1 MSQTLLWAVCLS
13 LLRSFTVASVCV
25 LSANAALPIL
35 RCSTLMRRLAWGLL
49 LPVIMPPLV
58 MGYAYSNV
66 ALSLIREPL
75 LNDLLYSLL
84 LVMRFFPVALLILYL
99 SPAPLL
105 TPTALHN
112 LKLAK
117 LSRWQGYLTHGDGR
131 LQLITFAVLFILSF
145 TEFEIT
151 SRMGCT
157 SWTIWLF
164 DAQVGG
170 TPLSQTLIWLSL
182 PTSISLLILA
192 AVFIALPRHR
202 ESQKPCTRPMR
213 TIATTRWVLLIIWWL
228 ASLLLCIIIPWWWVL
243 TPAIKALPAVLREMQ
258 ILSEIGYSL
267 LFATLG
273 GLAALLITLIS
284 DYLPRWMRWLLCL
297 PGLAG
302 SLVVGLVILGIFQLP
317 IFHSLYDTPIPIVLS
332 LLIIALPAGLILGP
346 ILIQHSSSMHLGQ
359 LAGLSTATEHQKLAK
374 HLRWQYQ
381 NRQRW
386 MLLCILMFVTYY
398 DLPASALLA
407 PPGMSPAVVRLYNL
421 MHYGQYETLSA
432 MVLLTYALPAMGL
445 AFLFLIASM
454 HGRLTQG
461 KSTTS

>member
-1 MSQTLLWAVCLS
+1 MSQALLWAVCLS
-13 LLRSFTVASVCV
+13 LLRSFTVASLCV
-25 LSANAALPIL
+25 LGANAALPML
-35 RCSTLMRRLAWGLL
+35 RHSTIMRKLAWVLL

-99 SPAPLL
+99 APAPLL

-117 LSRWQGYLTHGDGR
+117 LSRWRCYLTHGDGR

-157 SWTIWLF
+157 SWTTWLF

-170 TPLSQTLIWLSL
+170 TPLSQTLLWLSL
-182 PTSISLLILA
+182 PASISLLILA
-192 AVFIALPRHR
+192 AVFMTLPRHC
-202 ESQKPCTRPMR
+202 ESQKPCTRPMH
-213 TIATTRWVLLIIWWL
+213 TIATRQWVVLITWWL
-228 ASLLLCIIIPWWWVL
+228 ASLILCLIIPWCWVL

-273 GLAALLITLIS
+273 ALAVLLITLGS
-284 DYLPRWMRWLLCL
+284 DFLPRWMRWLLCL

-302 SLVVGLVILGIFQLP
+302 SLVVGLIILGLFQLP
-317 IFHSLYDTPIPIVLS
+317 LFRGLYDTPIPIVLS
-332 LLIIALPAGLILGP
+332 LLVIALPAGLILGP
-346 ILIQHSSSMHLGQ
+346 ILIQHNSSMHLGQ
-359 LAGLSTATEHQKLAK
+359 LTKLSLATKHQKLAK
-374 HLRWQYQ
+374 HLCWQYQ

-407 PPGMSPAVVRLYNL
+407 PVGMSPAVVRLYNL

-445 AFLFLIASM
+445 ACLFLIANM
-454 HGRLTQG
+454 HGRFTEG
-461 KSTTS
+461 RNITP